1 MSRIGKKPIGIPAKV
16 TVAVADGSVKID
28 GPNGSLS
35 APVRSNISVEV
46 DDGAKTVTVSLD
58 EASMGDRFSRAM
70 WGTTRATIQN
80 MITGVTAGFQ
90 KIVEV
95 NGVGYGA
102 EVQGNKLKVT
112 AGYANPH
119 MKVIPDGVKVD
130 VEKGSV
136 TKVVVKGP
144 DKQKVGQFAAEV
156 RSVRTTNP
164 YTGKGI
170 SYSGERIRRKQ
181 GKKFGA

>member
-1 MSRIGKKPIGIPAKV
+1 MSRIGKKFIEVPAKV
-16 TVAVADGSVKID
+16 TVAVSNGSVKVD
-28 GPNGSLS
+28 GPNGSLT
-35 APVRSNISVEV
+35 APVRSNISIAV
-46 DDGAKTVTVSLD
+46 DEGAKTVSVTLD
-58 EASMGDRFSRAM
+58 QASMGDRFSRAM
-70 WGTTRATIQN
+70 WGTTRATLQN
-80 MITGVTAGFQ
+80 MILGVTKGFQ
-90 KIVEV
+90 KTVEV

-119 MKVIPDGVKVD
+119 MKLIPDGVKVD

-136 TKVVVKGP
+136 TKVNIKGP
-144 DKQKVGQFAAEV
+144 DKQKVGQFAAEIKAV
-156 RSVRTTNP
+156 RIPNP

-170 SYSGERIRRKQ
+170 SYAGDRVRRKQ